1 VQINPQLLNQLHAKL
16 RRERFDAINPGSLLA
31 LIVLCDPAYRQTFCC
46 PGMDQQSLEFVDKV
60 SVASL

>member
-1 VQINPQLLNQLHAKL
+1 VHTLLG
-16 RRERFDAINPGSLLA
+16 RERFDAIDPGGLLA
-31 LIVLCDPAYRQTFCC
+31 LVILRDPAYRQAFCR